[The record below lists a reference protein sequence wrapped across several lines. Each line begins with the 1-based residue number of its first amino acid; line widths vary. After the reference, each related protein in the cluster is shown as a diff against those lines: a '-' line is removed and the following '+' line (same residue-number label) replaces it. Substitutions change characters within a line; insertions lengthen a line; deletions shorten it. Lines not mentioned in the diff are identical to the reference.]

1 MRNHYA
7 NETKFIKSMSHESAE
22 NIMKLLQIAF
32 IRAKT
37 VLERFDGVQM

>member
-22 NIMKLLQIAF
+22 NIMKIVF

-37 VLERFDGVQM
+37 VLERLDGVQM